1 MRALK
6 ASFGYFG
13 LVFAIGF
20 ALGVIRISF
29 LVPVLGVRW
38 AELLEL
44 PFMVLASFLAA
55 RFFVGRYGPF
65 SAARRLGIG
74 MLALA
79 LLVTAELVL
88 TLALG
93 QSIRDYVAGRDP
105 VSGAAYLVSLLIFA
119 ALPLIVGQGM
129 RTSGKRP

>member
-6 ASFGYFG
+6 ASFGCFG

-20 ALGVIRISF
+20 ALGVIRILF
-29 LVPVLGVRW
+29 LVSVLGVRW

-55 RFFVGRYGPF
+55 RYFVGRYGPF

-74 MLALA
+74 VLALA
-79 LLVTAELVL
+79 LLVTAELALTL

-93 QSIRDYVAGRDP
+93 QSIREYVTGRDP
-105 VSGAAYLVSLLIFA
+105 VSGSAYLVSLLIFA
-119 ALPLIVGQGM
+119 ALPLMVGRGNRM
-129 RTSGKRP
+129 R

>member
-1 MRALK
+1 MSAIK
-6 ASFGYFG
+6 AGFGYFA

-29 LVPVLGVRW
+29 LVPALGARW

-44 PFMVLASFLAA
+44 PFMVLASFVAA
-55 RFFVGRYGPF
+55 RYFVGRYGPF

>member
-55 RFFVGRYGPF
+55 RYLVGRYGPF

-79 LLVTAELVL
+79 LLVTAELAL

-105 VSGAAYLVSLLIFA
+105 VSGSAYLVSLLIFA
-119 ALPLIVGQGM
+119 ALPLMVGRGNRM
-129 RTSGKRP
+129 R